1 MLQVRGHTI
10 PANTLIQPLMT
21 EILKASS
28 VKLFIFIFILFYPML
43 QDP

>member
-28 VKLFIFIFILFYPML
+28 VKLFIFILFYPML